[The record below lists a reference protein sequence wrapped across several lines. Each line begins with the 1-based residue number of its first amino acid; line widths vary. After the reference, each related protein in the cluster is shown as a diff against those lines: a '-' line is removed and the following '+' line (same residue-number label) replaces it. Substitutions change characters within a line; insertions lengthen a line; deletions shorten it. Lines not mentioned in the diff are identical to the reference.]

1 MSLILLIKKLPVTQV
16 AARLRLGGGVM
27 NIYPEVEF
35 RDQVCM
41 DAESVNRRWRR
52 GGTRSQEAR
61 KGHNPRINLKS
72 LFIITIFEDDIS
84 PNKNGHFKILCY
96 FL

>member
-1 MSLILLIKKLPVTQV
+1 
-16 AARLRLGGGVM
+16 M

-52 GGTRSQEAR
+52 GGTRAR
-61 KGHNPRINLKS
+61 KPEKATGGSDMGNRCWAGG
-72 LFIITIFEDDIS
+72 LFLVSEGVCLPGWF
-84 PNKNGHFKILCY
+84 
-96 FL
+96 

>member
-1 MSLILLIKKLPVTQV
+1 MSLVLLIKKLPVTQV
-16 AARLRLGGGVM
+16 VARLRLGGGVM

-41 DAESVNRRWRR
+41 DAESVNRRWIR

-61 KGHNPRINLKS
+61 KGHTRQRHGEQVLGS
-72 LFIITIFEDDIS
+72 GFASSF
-84 PNKNGHFKILCY
+84 
-96 FL
+96 

>member
-1 MSLILLIKKLPVTQV
+1 MSLILLVKELPVTQV
-16 AARLRLGGGVM
+16 VARLRLRGEVM

-61 KGHNPRINLKS
+61 KGHKRQQHGEQVLGS
-72 LFIITIFEDDIS
+72 GFASSF
-84 PNKNGHFKILCY
+84 
-96 FL
+96 